1 MAARTMDTVH
11 PDWER
16 RSTPVLPSAYLDLID
31 RPGIATLYAISG
43 VLLDLLG
50 PMFWAA
56 LIVLSIEAQFFS

>member
-1 MAARTMDTVH
+1 MDTVH

-16 RSTPVLPSAYLDLID
+16 RSIRILPSACLDFID
-31 RPGIATLYAISG
+31 RPGIETLYAISG

-56 LIVLSIEAQFFS
+56 LVVLFLQAQFLS